1 MLWPGSHPVGV
12 ETVTEIDTDGSFGRV
27 LSTPEHA
34 GTHLDAPAHFVA
46 GGRTVDAIEAG
57 ELVLE
62 AAVIDA
68 RDACARDPDHVL
80 EAAELEAFEAEHG
93 RLPAGGA
100 LLLCTGW
107 DRNGDDPARQLGGD
121 DAASLHFP
129 GFGPSAAALA
139 IERGVAAIGV
149 DTVSV
154 DAGVA
159 TSYPVHRTTLPAD
172 VWHLEGLVNL
182 DRLPPRGATVVIG
195 VLPLAG
201 GSGAPARVLA
211 LLGA

>member
-1 MLWPGSHPVGV
+1 MAACPPQ
-12 ETVTEIDTDGSFGRV
+12 GRCCCA
-27 LSTPEHA
+27 PA
-34 GTHLDAPAHFVA
+34 GTATATI
-46 GGRTVDAIEAG
+46 R
-57 ELVLE
+57 
-62 AAVIDA
+62 
-68 RDACARDPDHVL
+68 R
-80 EAAELEAFEAEHG
+80 
-93 RLPAGGA
+93 
-100 LLLCTGW
+100 
-107 DRNGDDPARQLGGD
+107 
-121 DAASLHFP
+121 AS
-129 GFGPSAAALA
+129 SAATTQRACTS
-139 IERGVAAIGV
+139 RGSAPRRPPWRSSV